1 MLPNQT
7 DYINLYFTLF
17 EQFTQTGGLPRRLGR
32 PFDYGEKVLI
42 VFFTMMIIR
51 EVTEF
56 KAQHRW
62 LENHPQEQQALG
74 FEQVPHR
81 TTLSRRFKSLYE
93 TVQDFVAF
101 VGQWAEAI
109 HEAFDSQV
117 LIEDASLFKAR
128 GPVWHQTDRCQGR
141 IPKGLRNLDTE
152 ATWSKSGYHGWVYG
166 YALHLT
172 VNRLGLPKLVIVE
185 TGSTAEGGV
194 LDRKLPTLLGF
205 NLQALVGDNGYFQ
218 AMRVR
223 RWLKQH
229 NLILVTPAAAWKTG
243 RFAHAYHR
251 FIKTDPAALWLKLR
265 RTAIEPVFDLF
276 RHLLG
281 TKDNHKQLPV
291 QGLAKVRTFLAL
303 GVLAA
308 QVAMIANAIW
318 HLPFRQVAH
327 FISVF
332 K

>member
-1 MLPNQT
+1 MLPNQA

-17 EQFTQTGGLPRRLGR
+17 EQFTQTGERPRRLGR

-51 EVTEF
+51 EVSAF
-56 KAQHRW
+56 KAQRRW
-62 LENHPQEQQALG
+62 LANHPPERQSLG

-93 TVQDFVAF
+93 TVQEFVAF

-109 HEAFDSQV
+109 SPTFDSQV
-117 LIEDASLFKAR
+117 LLEDASLFKAR
-128 GPVWHQTDRCQGR
+128 GPVWHQSDRRQGR
-141 IPKGLRNLDTE
+141 IPQGLRNLDTE

-172 VNRLGLPKLVIVE
+172 VNRLGLPKLVVVE

-194 LDRKLPTLLGF
+194 LDRKLTALLRF

-218 AMRVR
+218 ARRVR

-229 NLILVTPAAAWKTG
+229 HLILVTPATAWKTG
-243 RFAHAYHR
+243 RFAQAYHR
-251 FIKTDPAALWLKLR
+251 FLKTDPAAQWLKLR
-265 RTAIEPVFDLF
+265 RIAIEPVFDLF

-308 QVAMIANAIW
+308 QLSMIANAMW
-318 HLPFRQVAH
+318 GLPFRQVAH